1 MSGFRE
7 NEAKNQKSA
16 WYIFL
21 PLFVP
26 YFMKK
31 IRKIV
36 GAVSEINRPER
47 TDERTNGGDFID
59 PFGFQPGTKK
69 TVIFYI

>member
-7 NEAKNQKSA
+7 NEAKNKKSA

-36 GAVSEINRPER
+36 GAVSEINRDER
-47 TDERTNGGDFID
+47 TDGRTE
-59 PFGFQPGTKK
+59 
-69 TVIFYI
+69 VIL